1 MSWIRKHWDH
11 EYIVSAEE
19 TIKATVCLRIVVYL
33 KLTDIVQLQEYR
45 DRRTPRSTVLPDA
58 SVSSEQWQD
67 LDEQYGLDDMFDD
80 AVEVSSQQ
88 TLEEEYA
95 AYVNA
100 PLSLKGTQMLPYWE
114 VRHFIHIYL
123 FYC

>member
-1 MSWIRKHWDH
+1 MYVFVLS
-11 EYIVSAEE
+11 Y
-19 TIKATVCLRIVVYL
+19 ATF
-33 KLTDIVQLQEYR
+33 TDSVQMREYR
-45 DRRTPRSTVLPDA
+45 DRRSPRVTVVSA
-58 SVSSEQWQD
+58 KSVSSEQWED

-80 AVEVSSQQ
+80 AGEPTQQQ

-114 VRHFIHIYL
+114 VRYSVHIY
-123 FYC
+123 